1 MQTAV
6 SLNFIYALG
15 KWKML
20 AETYNKANLRWSKNG
35 ESSLPYC
42 TTIALAENYITIFLI
57 L

>member
-1 MQTAV
+1 V

-42 TTIALAENYITIFLI
+42 TTISLAENYITIFLI

>member
-35 ESSLPYC
+35 ERAHFHTAQPFHLQK
-42 TTIALAENYITIFLI
+42 TT
-57 L
+57 